1 LSGSGDSTFYDDML
15 KGNAYKDIVK
25 VMLQKSGYVVY
36 SYGYESTFS
45 DVKSK
50 LTKDTRNSK
59 TVRRIRSSPDL
70 LVYDEQKNDLM
81 LVEVKMRAYSPPRIK
96 SRLIENYK
104 EFWNDSILVVVVPE
118 GNVFYAQ
125 KIGELETRPDYYRI
139 ADFEKFQDIFTRVRD
154 EDISHFKETAL
165 QNMKKTQKGSNLNE
179 GKEEK
184 PKNAFG
190 NAKPPST

>member
-1 LSGSGDSTFYDDML
+1 MVKNKLSGSDESTFYDDML

-25 VMLQKSGYVVY
+25 VMLQKSGYTVY
-36 SYGYESTFS
+36 PYGYESTFS

-70 LVYDEQKNDLM
+70 LVYDEQKKDLM

-96 SRLIENYK
+96 PRLIENYK

-125 KIGELETRPDYYRI
+125 KISELEIRQVYYRL
-139 ADFEKFQDIFTRVRD
+139 ADFEKFQDIFTRVRT
-154 EDISHFKETAL
+154 EDISHYKEMAL
-165 QNMKKTQKGSNLNE
+165 QNMKTQRE
-179 GKEEK
+179 RKEE
-184 PKNAFG
+184 
-190 NAKPPST
+190 STKK